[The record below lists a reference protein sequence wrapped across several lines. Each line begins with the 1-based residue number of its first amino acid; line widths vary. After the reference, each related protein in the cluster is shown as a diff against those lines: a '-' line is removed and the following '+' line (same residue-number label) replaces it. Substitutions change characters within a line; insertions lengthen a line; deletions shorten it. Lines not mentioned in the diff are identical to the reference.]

1 MTFAKPIVRRGSL
14 EIVDACNG
22 FYLWGQTNRF
32 EDVCVA
38 CLGDGTDTDLVAGPL
53 KSLDDYPEAYDFIAV
68 PDQAADAIW
77 AANFQLPQFAALT
90 KLRGMTI
97 RRLDA
102 DIAIPLMR
110 GIGPR

>member
-1 MTFAKPIVRRGSL
+1 MTLAKPIVRRGSL

-22 FYLWGQTNRF
+22 FYLWGQDNRYH
-32 EDVCVA
+32 DVCVA
-38 CLGDGTDTDLVAGPL
+38 CLGDGADTDLVAGPL
-53 KSLDDYPEAYDFIAV
+53 AELDDYPEAYDFIVV

-77 AANFQLPQFAALT
+77 AANFQLPQFDALN

-102 DIAIPLMR
+102 AIAIPLMR